1 MRTAARTT
9 IDCRTAKP
17 ATEVMDVAGA
27 VALWILLSVLGW
39 GAIALLIKA
48 L

>member
-9 IDCRTAKP
+9 IDFRTAKP
-17 ATEVMDVAGA
+17 TAETMDVAGA
-27 VALWILLSVLGW
+27 VALWILLSILGW
-39 GAIALLIKA
+39 GLIALLIKA